1 MKYETL
7 RESCALANKQLPAT
21 GLVDITFGNVSVY
34 DPEEGVFAI
43 KPSGVDYDKLTA
55 KDIVVLDLEGVVV
68 AGKLRPSSDTPTHRY
83 LYRSFGDKGV
93 RSVVHTHSRTAV
105 AFAQAAIDIPYY
117 GTTHCDYFNGPVPV
131 TRTMTQE
138 EVEGEYEWE
147 TGKVIAECYETVS
160 PMEIPAVLV
169 RNHGPFAWGPTPE
182 KALETAFA
190 LEVISEIAWK
200 TFQLNPKAP
209 TAPDYLLNKHYSR
222 KHGSNAYYGQEA

>member
-1 MKYETL
+1 MKYEAL
-7 RESCALANKQLPAT
+7 REQCALANKQLPAT

-34 DPEEGVFAI
+34 SPDEGVFGI
-43 KPSGVDYDKLTA
+43 KPSGVDYDQLTA
-55 KDIVVLDLEGVVV
+55 KDIVVLDLEGEIV

-83 LYRSFGDKGV
+83 LYRAFGEQGV

-105 AFAQAAIDIPYY
+105 AFAQAAMNIQHY

-147 TGKVIAECYETVS
+147 TGKVIAESYTSIS
-160 PMEIPAVLV
+160 PMEVPAVLV

-182 KALETAFA
+182 KALEIAFA
-190 LEVISEIAWK
+190 LEVISEMAWK
-200 TFQLNPKAP
+200 TRMLNPQAP

-222 KHGSNAYYGQEA
+222 KHGSNAYYGQES